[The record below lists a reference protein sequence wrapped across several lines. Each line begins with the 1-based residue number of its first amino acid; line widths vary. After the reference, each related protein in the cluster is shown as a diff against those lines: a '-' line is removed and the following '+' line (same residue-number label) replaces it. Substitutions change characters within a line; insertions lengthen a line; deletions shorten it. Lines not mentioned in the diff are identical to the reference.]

1 MLGELRETPAGP
13 ENQQVQRRLKKTRSC
28 PAIIF
33 PAPINN
39 LFNTPMNPYLTEIR
53 KTFALAIPM
62 VMGQLGQMGLH
73 LIDAAMVGQVGVVS
87 LAAIAFGGNIVGIFL
102 IIGYGLASAVS
113 VLVAQ
118 AYGGKQYERSG
129 EVLKHGIVI
138 TFLYALAVAAL
149 MHWNIGFLHYFGQP
163 EDVVETSK
171 LYVIFLVWS
180 LIPTLVYQCLRTYS
194 EALNRPW
201 MPFVILAGGFF
212 LNIFL
217 NWILIFGKLG
227 MPAYGAAGAGLATL
241 LARGFMMFAMAAV
254 VLGSSR
260 YDIGRS
266 LFDFFHCSRK
276 LFSQLLAIGVPTGF
290 QLLFEAGSFT
300 VAAILMGWIGTNSL
314 AAHQIAIN
322 IAAMTFMIP
331 LGVSFAVAIRVGQAA
346 GREDRPAI
354 RRIGFSSF
362 LFVIG
367 FMSCTATIIFLT
379 RHQLP
384 WFFLD
389 NNAPEAPEVV
399 FLTAQFLIVASL
411 FQVFDGLQV
420 VSMGALRGIADV
432 KVPTVL
438 VFFGYWVLA
447 LPLAYFLAFNVDL
460 QGLGVWLGLMFGLA
474 IASIV
479 LSTRFHLTTHPD
491 RAIAPAV

>member
-1 MLGELRETPAGP
+1 
-13 ENQQVQRRLKKTRSC
+13 
-28 PAIIF
+28 
-33 PAPINN
+33 
-39 LFNTPMNPYLTEIR
+39 MNPFWTEIR
-53 KTFALAIPM
+53 KTLALAIPM
-62 VMGQLGQMGLH
+62 IMGQLGQMGLH
-73 LIDAAMVGQVGVVS
+73 LIDAAMVGQVGVVP

-118 AYGGKQYERSG
+118 SYGAKNYDRSG

-138 TFLYALAVAAL
+138 TFLYALAVAVL
-149 MHWNIGFLHYFGQP
+149 MHTNIGFLHYFGQP

-171 LYVIFLVWS
+171 LYVVFLAWS

-201 MPFVILAGGFF
+201 MPFAILAAGFF

-227 MPAYGAAGAGLATL
+227 MPAYGAAGAGLATM
-241 LARGFMMFAMAAV
+241 LARAFMMVVMAAV
-254 VLGSSR
+254 VIGSSR
-260 YDIGRS
+260 YDISRS
-266 LFDFFHCSRK
+266 LFNIFHCSRK
-276 LFSQLLAIGVPTGF
+276 LFGQLLSIGVPTGF

-331 LGVSFAVAIRVGQAA
+331 LGTSFAVAIRVGQAA

-362 LFVIG
+362 FFVVG
-367 FMSCTATIIFLT
+367 FMSCTAATIFLI

-399 FLTAQFLIVASL
+399 ILTAQFLVVASL

-420 VSMGALRGIADV
+420 ASMGALRGIADV
-432 KVPTVL
+432 KVPTIL
-438 VFFGYWVLA
+438 VFICYWVFA
-447 LPLAYFLAFNVDL
+447 LPLSYGLAFTADL
-460 QGLGVWLGLMFGLA
+460 QGVGVWLGLLIGLG
-474 IASIV
+474 IASVV
-479 LSTRFHLTTHPD
+479 LSSRFHIITRTD
-491 RAIAPAV
+491 RAVVPTS